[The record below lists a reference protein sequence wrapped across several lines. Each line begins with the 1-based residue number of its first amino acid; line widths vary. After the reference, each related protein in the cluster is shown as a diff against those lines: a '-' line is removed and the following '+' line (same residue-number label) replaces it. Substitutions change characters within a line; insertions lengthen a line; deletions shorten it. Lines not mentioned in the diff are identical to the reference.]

1 MSTVLDEHPALAAA
15 IRELL
20 SVGVAAGDAAKLT
33 TQVAAA
39 TKAIPLRGMDLWER
53 AIRAELWA
61 AERAANEVSW
71 KFWVRPR
78 RFASWLDLC
87 SDDGRKREAALRV
100 ATGGAPTAFV
110 LAIAFRRLNDW
121 APQVRAAARNTLPEV
136 ALNSEP
142 QDVASALWSL
152 LAHWSTWGRME
163 AADREAVAT
172 IASNERVSLA
182 LKSKIM
188 DATSGPAATVLA
200 QYARSPS
207 LDNWP
212 KEFAQGAVQPAVR
225 ARAFRWLFLG
235 QVTWV
240 VGHKWKWTDLAYCK
254 GKLEP
259 IIESRAIPT
268 KQPFLPTLHSAMAD
282 RSPFVRRI
290 AAEFLIRELH
300 LLGENALPLAQRT
313 AADVSPSVAER
324 GRFALKQLKNAGLA
338 ASTSAA

>member
-1 MSTVLDEHPALAAA
+1 MSTVLDEHPALAVS

-20 SVGVAAGDAAKLT
+20 SVGVAAGDAGKLT
-33 TQVAAA
+33 TKVAEA

-53 AIRAELWA
+53 AIRTELWA
-61 AERAANEVSW
+61 AERAANEASR
-71 KFWVRPR
+71 KFWAGSR

-87 SDDGRKREAALRV
+87 SEDGRKREAALRV

-110 LAIAFRRLNDW
+110 FAIALRRLNDW
-121 APQVRAAARNTLPEV
+121 VPQVRAAARDTLPEV

-142 QDVASALWSL
+142 QDVADALWGL
-152 LAHWSTWGRME
+152 LAHWTTWGRME
-163 AADREAVAT
+163 AVDREAVAA

-182 LKSKIM
+182 LKSRIM
-188 DATSGPAATVLA
+188 DATAGPAATVLA
-200 QYARSPS
+200 QCARSAS
-207 LDNWP
+207 LDSWLG
-212 KEFAQGAVQPAVR
+212 ELAQGAVQPTVR

-235 QVTWV
+235 HVTWV

-259 IIESRAIPT
+259 IIESRVIPT
-268 KQPFLPTLHSAMAD
+268 RQPFLPTLHSAMAD

-313 AADVSPSVAER
+313 ASDVSPSVAER
-324 GRFALKQLKNAGLA
+324 GNFALKQLKNAGPSA
-338 ASTSAA
+338 PTSAA

>member
-1 MSTVLDEHPALAAA
+1 MSTVLDEQPALAAA

-20 SVGVAAGDAAKLT
+20 SVGMAAGDAARLT
-33 TQVAAA
+33 TRVAAA
-39 TKAIPLRGMDLWER
+39 TKAIPLHGMDLWER

-61 AERAANEVSW
+61 AERAANEASW

-87 SDDGRKREAALRV
+87 NADGRRREAALRV

-121 APQVRAAARNTLPEV
+121 VPQVRAAARDTLPEV

-142 QDVASALWSL
+142 QDVANALWSL
-152 LAHWSTWGRME
+152 LAHWTTWGRME
-163 AADREAVAT
+163 AGDREAVAA

-188 DATSGPAATVLA
+188 DATAGPAATVLA
-200 QYARSPS
+200 QYARSAS
-207 LDNWP
+207 LDSCL

-235 QVTWV
+235 HVTWV
-240 VGHKWKWTDLAYCK
+240 AGYKWKWTDLAYCK

-259 IIESRAIPT
+259 IVETRVIPT

-300 LLGENALPLAQRT
+300 LLGENALPLAQRI

-324 GRFALKQLKNAGLA
+324 GNFALKQLKNAGLA
-338 ASTSAA
+338 APTSAA